1 MADLDNLLTDFPDG
15 GYTVSGVKRMRTEK
29 VNTIGCVVLA
39 SGYSRRYGA
48 NKLAVSIDGRSL
60 IQRALEAI
68 PAEQLAKT
76 VVVTQY
82 KEVAAYAK
90 LFNFAV
96 ILNEHPEQGIS
107 QSLRLGLA
115 ALDDCQ
121 GVLFTVADQ
130 PFLRRESVS
139 ALLDLWSSQ
148 PEKIAAMSSGGR
160 RGNPCLFPARLFPEL
175 MALEG
180 DRGGSAVIRQHSE
193 DLVLLEVDALEL
205 ADVDTPQALTA
216 LTGSAGTSI

>member
-1 MADLDNLLTDFPDG
+1 MTASPGG
-15 GYTVSGVKRMRTEK
+15 GYTVPGVKRMDTEK
-29 VNTIGCVVLA
+29 TSKIGCVVLA
-39 SGYSRRYGA
+39 SGYGRRYGA
-48 NKLAVSIDGRSL
+48 NKLAVSLEGRSL

-68 PAEQLAKT
+68 PAERLART

-82 KEVAAYAK
+82 EEVAAYAK
-90 LFNFAV
+90 LFNFTV
-96 ILNEHPEQGIS
+96 IQNGHPERGIS

-121 GVLFTVADQ
+121 GALFTVADQ
-130 PFLRRESVS
+130 PLLRRESVT
-139 ALLDLWSSQ
+139 ALLDLWSRQ

-180 DRGGSAVIRQHSE
+180 DRGGSAVIRQHPE
-193 DLVLLEVDALEL
+193 DLVLLEVDDLEL
-205 ADVDTPQALTA
+205 ADVDTPQALAA
-216 LTGSAGTSI
+216 LSESAGTNR

>member
-1 MADLDNLLTDFPDG
+1 MN
-15 GYTVSGVKRMRTEK
+15 TEE
-29 VNTIGCVVLA
+29 TRRIGCVVLA
-39 SGYSRRYGA
+39 SGYGRRYGA
-48 NKLAVSIDGRSL
+48 NKLAVSLEGRSL

-68 PAEQLAKT
+68 PAEQLDRA

-82 KEVAAYAK
+82 DEVAVYAK
-90 LFNFAV
+90 SFNFTV
-96 ILNEHPEQGIS
+96 IRNEYPELGIS

-115 ALDDCQ
+115 ALDDCD

-130 PFLRRESVS
+130 PLLRRESIT
-139 ALLDLWSSQ
+139 ALLELWSRQ

-175 MALEG
+175 MARDG
-180 DRGGSAVIRQHSE
+180 DRGGSAVIRQHPE

-205 ADVDTPQALTA
+205 ADVDTPQALAA
-216 LTGSAGTSI
+216 LSESAGTN